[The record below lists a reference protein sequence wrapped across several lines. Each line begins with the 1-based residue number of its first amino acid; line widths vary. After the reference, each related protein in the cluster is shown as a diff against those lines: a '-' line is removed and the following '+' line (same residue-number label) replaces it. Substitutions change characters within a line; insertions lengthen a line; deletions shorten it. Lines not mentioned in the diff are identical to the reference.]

1 MLRISTPCRACPDW
15 RPHRKTPS
23 QSSEG
28 PRRISRHVPGRPARR
43 HRAPRLRRQDSFPS
57 VIAQAHSGV
66 EKVLQPRSRSQR
78 QPQAHRNQ
86 KALEEQFFLGEEK
99 MTQDRL
105 RMLLEARMT
114 GDGLIQQFEDGTTP
128 RGTFHHADHVRL
140 AFEYLDR
147 YPALEALEKFSAALK
162 RFAAAQGKP
171 QLYHETITW
180 SYLLRMRERMARA
193 GRSQTWEE
201 FAERNPDLLIWK
213 GGVLATLY
221 RQETLDSDLARHTFV
236 LPDQGL

>member
-43 HRAPRLRRQDSFPS
+43 HRAPRLRRQDSFQS
-57 VIAQAHSGV
+57 VLAQAHSGV
-66 EKVLQPRSRSQR
+66 EEVLQPGSRFER
-78 QPQAHRNQ
+78 QPQAHRNR

-99 MTQDRL
+99 MTHDRL
-105 RMLLEARMT
+105 PMVFEAMMT
-114 GDGLIQQFEDGTTP
+114 GDQLIKQFEDGTTP
-128 RGTFHHADHVRL
+128 RGAFHHADHVQL
-140 AFEYLDR
+140 GFAYLNR

-180 SYLLRMRERMARA
+180 AYLLLIRERMARA
-193 GRSQTWEE
+193 GRS
-201 FAERNPDLLIWK
+201 RI
-213 GGVLATLY
+213 
-221 RQETLDSDLARHTFV
+221 RSR
-236 LPDQGL
+236 